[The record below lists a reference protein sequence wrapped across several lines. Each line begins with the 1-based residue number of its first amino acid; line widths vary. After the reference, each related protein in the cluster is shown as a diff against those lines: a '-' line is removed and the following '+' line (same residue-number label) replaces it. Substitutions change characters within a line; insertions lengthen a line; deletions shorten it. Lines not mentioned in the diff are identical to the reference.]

1 MSEASST
8 ACLDSDALRREGYA
22 RDAES
27 GVWVPGAS
35 SLRPPFSYSD
45 GSEVERRLLDSVRS
59 VGDRSVLSPEL
70 RLKITDWPSRYYF
83 SPVRSNLLRPLAQHL
98 HGKSVLEIGAGCGAI
113 SRYLGECGA
122 RVLALEGS
130 FKRAEVAAAR
140 CEDLPQV
147 QVVADDLQ
155 YFPADAR
162 FDVVTLI
169 GVLEYARIFFAG
181 ATDADPVDAMLAAAR
196 TFLKPGGVLILA
208 IENQLGLKYFSGFA
222 EDHVSVKMFGIE
234 DLYGEQG
241 VTTFGR
247 EELADRLSRT
257 GFPQQDWLYPFP
269 DYKLP
274 VSILTERGVGNR
286 DGADLAPL
294 LSASVV
300 ADPQSPKNFVFS
312 LEQAWQP
319 VWRNRLAGHLA
330 NSFLVLASPD
340 ANEPF
345 TIDGDVL
352 AWHYAVERRPQFAK
366 KLEIRAGDHSLIAT
380 SRRIDAGGA
389 ADITIPL
396 SQRLDDEE
404 FCSGSLLHG
413 QLVKLLNKPDWNV
426 ETISAWTRQWMS
438 HVGVLDARFGPGVDL
453 CCVLPGELL
462 DAVPRN
468 LVIHNGLG
476 RFFDLE
482 WVLGDGVE
490 AGHLFY
496 RGVVL
501 SLLGMSS
508 CASPAAGTPVDIE
521 HLFLAVAASC
531 KMRVSRDDFMRFHQ
545 AERQFQ
551 FWVHGGEWIEFEE
564 LAAHRMPLRNSSG
577 S

>member
-1 MSEASST
+1 MSEPGST
-8 ACLDSDALRREGYA
+8 ASFDSDALRRAGYA

-27 GVWVPGAS
+27 GVWVPAAS
-35 SLRPPFSYSD
+35 SQRPPFSYSD
-45 GSEVERRLLDSVRS
+45 GSEVERRLLESVRS
-59 VGDRSVLSPEL
+59 VVDRSVLSPEL
-70 RLKITDWPSRYYF
+70 RLRITDWPSRYYF
-83 SPVRSNLLRPLAQHL
+83 SPVRSNLLRPLAQYL
-98 HGKSVLEIGAGCGAI
+98 QGKSVLEIGAGCGAI
-113 SRYLGECGA
+113 SRFLGECGA
-122 RVLALEGS
+122 NVLALEGS

-140 CEDLPQV
+140 CDDLTQV

-169 GVLEYARIFFAG
+169 GVLEYARIFFARG
-181 ATDADPVDAMLAAAR
+181 ANKDPVDAMLTAAR
-196 TFLKPGGVLILA
+196 AFLKPGGVLILA

-234 DLYGEQG
+234 DLYDEHG

-247 EELADRLSRT
+247 EELADRLSGA
-257 GFPQQDWLYPFP
+257 GFARQEWLYPFP

-274 VSILTERGVGNR
+274 VSILTERGAENR

-300 ADPQSPKNFVFS
+300 ADPQSPRNFVFS

-330 NSFLVLASPD
+330 NSFLVLAWPEVTGSFNVD
-340 ANEPF
+340 R
-345 TIDGDVL
+345 DVL
-352 AWHYAVERRPQFAK
+352 AWHYAVERRPRFAK
-366 KLEIRAGDHSLIAT
+366 QLELRARDRSLIAT
-380 SRRIDAGGA
+380 SRRIDGGRTV
-389 ADITIPL
+389 DSSIPL
-396 SQRLDDEE
+396 SQKLDDEE
-404 FCSGSLLHG
+404 FHSGLLLQA
-413 QLVKLLNKPDWNV
+413 QLVKLLNRPGWSV
-426 ETISAWTRQWMS
+426 ETIAAWTRQWMS
-438 HVGVLDARFGPGVDL
+438 HVGVRDARFAPGGDL
-453 CCVLPGELL
+453 QCVLPGELV

-468 LVIHNGLG
+468 LVIHNAHG

-482 WVLGDGVE
+482 WVLDDGVE

-501 SLLGMSS
+501 SLLGMGS
-508 CASPAAGTPVDIE
+508 CALPAAGTPVDIE

-531 KMRVSRDDFMRFHQ
+531 ELSVSRDDFMRFHQ

-551 FWVHGGEWIEFEE
+551 FWVHGGEWIDFEE
-564 LAAHRMPLRNSSG
+564 LAAHCMPLRNSPG
-577 S
+577 H